1 MLMHLLEFSVFLYK
15 YDLKHDLFSSQ
26 VLKLSKENP
35 NKQMSQKEYTLLL
48 VSSWLVDYSGGG
60 GGETDVEL
68 PPFVLPPLSVYLI
81 VNW

>member
-1 MLMHLLEFSVFLYK
+1 MHLLEFSVFLYK

-48 VSSWLVDYSGGG
+48 VSS
-60 GGETDVEL
+60 
-68 PPFVLPPLSVYLI
+68 
-81 VNW
+81 